1 MNIRP
6 NTRKLVLLA
15 VFSAII
21 VALGYPGSPLNM
33 IGFPSIGGVI
43 NATTL
48 HIPVILGA
56 VLEGPVFGAI
66 LGAVMG
72 LMSLLK
78 AVLQPNLT
86 SPYFIY
92 PWVSVL
98 PRILIGLAAAG
109 VFSLAKRKM
118 NRSLSS
124 GLAAVAGTLTNTIVV
139 VSMLSVC
146 NAVGSV
152 DSAAW
157 EAIRKVVQVIISVNG
172 ICELA
177 LAVLLTVALEK
188 ALRPIVLKGQTK
200 KRVGKAKD
208 ETTKPEAEEQK

>member
-6 NTRKLVLLA
+6 YTRKLVLLA
-15 VFSAII
+15 VFTAII

-48 HIPVILGA
+48 HIPVIIGA

-78 AVLQPNLT
+78 AALQPNAT
-86 SPYFIY
+86 SPYFIL
-92 PWVSVL
+92 PWVSIL
-98 PRILIGLAAAG
+98 PRILIGLASAG
-109 VFSLAKRKM
+109 VFSLAKKKL
-118 NRSLSS
+118 NRSISA
-124 GLAAVAGTLTNTIVV
+124 GFAAAAGTLTNTIVV
-139 VSMLSVC
+139 VTMLTFC
-146 NAVGSV
+146 NAIGSV

-157 EAIRKVVQVIISVNG
+157 DAIRSVVQVIISISG
-172 ICELA
+172 ACELG
-177 LAVLLTVALEK
+177 LAIVLVVAVEK
-188 ALRPIVLKGQTK
+188 ALRPWVTNGEKRNKADGQSSEPFKT
-200 KRVGKAKD
+200 
-208 ETTKPEAEEQK
+208 EEKH